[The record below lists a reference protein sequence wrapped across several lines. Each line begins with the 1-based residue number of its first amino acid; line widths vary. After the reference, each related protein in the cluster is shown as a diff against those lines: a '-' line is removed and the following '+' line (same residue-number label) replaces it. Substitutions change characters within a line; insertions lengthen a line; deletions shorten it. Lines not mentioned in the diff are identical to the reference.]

1 MTLPPV
7 VRVFFAIALP
17 DTVKEAL
24 THYMAVLKK
33 QSKTSMI
40 RWSHPDNLH
49 ITLQFLPEV
58 QSQDLDKMMA
68 SVRAALHSNPLPL
81 TFTLGR
87 LQIFPDPYRP
97 RVIVMDINPQ
107 AALASLSSDIG
118 QGIVKS
124 GYAIEDRPYRAHMT
138 LARIKQ
144 PKGLNLGFLAEV
156 EAPVLSPLTV
166 HEVVLFRSEPQ
177 PEGSRYTPL
186 DRIS

>member
-1 MTLPPV
+1 MERNGMTLPPV

-87 LQIFPDPYRP
+87 LQIFPDPY
-97 RVIVMDINPQ
+97 
-107 AALASLSSDIG
+107 
-118 QGIVKS
+118 
-124 GYAIEDRPYRAHMT
+124 
-138 LARIKQ
+138 
-144 PKGLNLGFLAEV
+144 
-156 EAPVLSPLTV
+156 
-166 HEVVLFRSEPQ
+166 
-177 PEGSRYTPL
+177 
-186 DRIS
+186 